1 MIKEEKQKRQKGIA
15 YTYLTI
21 GFPSLIFVCEWVED
35 MAQKKKRKEKQTKN
49 PKMFT
54 MTINEKGKK
63 KPLNI

>member
-1 MIKEEKQKRQKGIA
+1 M
-15 YTYLTI
+15 TI